1 MQCEREKNLLQCK
14 LIMVGK
20 LSLEQGTE
28 LVKLAR
34 KSMEYSIA
42 SGAGYSK
49 VCEDKALLEQ
59 RGVFVTLHSF
69 PGRELRGCIGM
80 PYPMSPL
87 WSAVIEMAAASALKD
102 PRFPPM
108 TSEALGKAIVEI
120 SVLTVPEEFL
130 VDRKKLPKFIKL
142 GEDGL
147 IVKRGNRT
155 GLLLPQVATEFGWEA
170 EEFLEHC
177 CEKAGLMRNI
187 WQSKETTVFKFQAQI
202 FSETEPGMDVQEIKG

>member
-1 MQCEREKNLLQCK
+1 MA
-14 LIMVGK
+14 GK
-20 LSLEQGTE
+20 LSLEQGSK

-42 SGAGYSK
+42 SGAFYSK
-49 VCEDKALLEQ
+49 MCEDKELLEQ

-69 PGRELRGCIGM
+69 PGKELRGCIGM
-80 PYPMSPL
+80 PYPVKPL

-102 PRFPPM
+102 PRFRPI
-108 TSEALGKAIVEI
+108 TSEELGKAIVEV
-120 SVLTVPEEFL
+120 SVLTLPEEIL
-130 VDRKKLPKFIKL
+130 GDRKKLPKFIKL

-147 IVKRGNRT
+147 IVKRGQHT
-155 GLLLPQVATEFGWEA
+155 GLLLPQVATEFGWKA

-177 CEKAGLMRNI
+177 CEKAGLMKNL

-202 FSETEPGMDVQEIKG
+202 FSETEPCMDIEEIK